1 MREIRVS
8 GMSMK
13 KVEAILRPE
22 DFETVKRALKSAGYV
37 SLTAYPVQGRGVQG
51 GIPPYDLLPKM
62 KIEIVVPDNAV
73 EEVVGIIMKHARRG
87 IPGDG
92 KIFVL
97 PVYDAVRIRTGERG
111 EEALR

>member
-1 MREIRVS
+1 
-8 GMSMK
+8 MK

-22 DFETVKRALKSAGYV
+22 DFENVKKALKSAGFVPLTV
-37 SLTAYPVQGRGVQG
+37 SSVQGRGVQG
-51 GIPPYDLLPKM
+51 GVPPYDLLPKV
-62 KIEIVVPDNAV
+62 KVEIVVKDSDLEHV
-73 EEVVGIIMKHARRG
+73 LDIIVRNARRG

-111 EEALR
+111 EEALY